1 VIALGAPDET
11 VDAVKSL
18 LEQQPHVEIVV
29 VNSGGGGMAA
39 LLARHGID
47 VPVIEHEHRLYAG
60 AARNIGI
67 KATRAPYVAFLA
79 SDCRATDGWARK
91 RLAAHRTGIAAVGS
105 AMENREPDNPI
116 AWAAHL
122 ALWSRRMPGARR
134 GLPYGASYDRRLFE
148 QHGYFREDLR
158 VGEDAEFNRRA
169 VPAQKERR
177 HLSHQE
183 SR

>member
-1 VIALGAPDET
+1 
-11 VDAVKSL
+11 
-18 LEQQPHVEIVV
+18 
-29 VNSGGGGMAA
+29 MAA

-91 RLAAHRTGIAAVGS
+91 RLAAHRTGLAAVGS
-105 AMENREPDNPI
+105 AMENGEPDNPI

-122 ALWSRRMPGARR
+122 YPAGGRQEFGCRDRDGGARLDR
-134 GLPYGASYDRRLFE
+134 SERPRPCGRNQGFGA
-148 QHGYFREDLR
+148 
-158 VGEDAEFNRRA
+158 
-169 VPAQKERR
+169 
-177 HLSHQE
+177 
-183 SR
+183 